1 MDLTN
6 SAEWQQL
13 KNHSEWIRKQHLHD
27 LFQTDKARHK
37 RFSFRN
43 KDLLIDF
50 SKQRIVPETLQ
61 LLSNLARAH
70 NLEAKI
76 TGLFDGQ
83 KVNTFE
89 NRAALHTALR
99 LPAHRALE
107 LEGDDIVTGVHTQ
120 LAKMEGLV
128 DRLHN
133 AQRRGYSGRPIRHV
147 VHIGVGG
154 SDLGPLMTNR
164 ALCDYPCPA
173 EHPLEVHFASS
184 MDGSQLALLL
194 RKLEPSET
202 LFIIASKSFSTL
214 DTLANADTAKKWI
227 LESSQTDEKQ
237 VLQNHFIGI
246 SANPE
251 KMTAYG
257 ISPDSQLLFWDWVGG
272 RYSLWSCIGFP
283 IALQIGMP
291 RFREFLIGAHS
302 MDEHFRSAPIEENI
316 PVLMGLLGIWNI
328 NFLDIHAHAV
338 LPYDGRLDRFPAYL
352 EQLEM
357 ESNGKNT
364 TLDQNSVDYST
375 CPIIWGEIGPNAQHA
390 FYQLLH
396 QGTEKV
402 MCDFIAPARRYVDLE
417 PHKGNE
423 VLKKQHI
430 LGLSNCFAQSRVLAF
445 GDHALPAS
453 DEEVPFY
460 KRYSGNQPSTTI
472 LLDELTPFALGQLIA
487 LYEHKVFTQSVIW
500 NINPFDQWGVE
511 LGKVMA
517 SETLSVL
524 NGEPQTGRQMD
535 DSTLSLISETLSLQG
550 Q

>member
-1 MDLTN
+1 MELTQ
-6 SAEWQQL
+6 SAEWRKL
-13 KNHSEWIRKQHLHD
+13 KDHSKWIDEHHLHD
-27 LFQTDKARHK
+27 LFQSDEDRDT

-43 KDLLIDF
+43 QDLFIDF

-61 LLSNLARAH
+61 LLSDLARSQ

-76 TGLFDGQ
+76 KDLFNGQ
-83 KVNTFE
+83 HVNTFE
-89 NRAALHTALR
+89 DRPALHSALR
-99 LPAHRALE
+99 LPDYRTLE
-107 LEGDDIVTGVHTQ
+107 VNDADVVVDVHAQ
-120 LAKMEGLV
+120 LKKMETLV
-128 DRLHN
+128 NRLHS
-133 AQRRGYSGRPIRHV
+133 AQARGFSGRPIRNV

-173 EHPLEVHFASS
+173 IHPLNVYFVSS

-194 RKLEPSET
+194 KKLEASET
-202 LFIIASKSFSTL
+202 LFVIASKSFTTL
-214 DTLANADTAKKWI
+214 DTLANAETAKNWI
-227 LESSQTDEKQ
+227 LDRSQADEHQ
-237 VLQNHFIGI
+237 VLQHHFIGI

-251 KMTAYG
+251 KMTSFG
-257 ISPDSQLLFWDWVGG
+257 ISQGNQLLFWDWVGG
-272 RYSLWSCIGFP
+272 RYSMWSCIGFP
-283 IALQIGMP
+283 IALQIGMD
-291 RFREFLIGAHS
+291 RFRELLSGAHC
-302 MDEHFRSAPIEENI
+302 MDEHYRSAPLEQNI
-316 PVLMGLLGIWNI
+316 PVLMALIGVWNI

-338 LPYDGRLDRFPAYL
+338 LPYDGRLARFPAYL

-364 TLDQNSVDYST
+364 TLDLKNVNYAT

-402 MCDFIAPARRYVDLE
+402 MCDFIAPARRYNDLDDLR
-417 PHKGNE
+417 GSE
-423 VLKKQHI
+423 VLRKQHV
-430 LGLSNCFAQSRVLAF
+430 LALSNCFAQSRVLAF
-445 GDHALPAS
+445 GDNAITAAG
-453 DEEVPFY
+453 DVPFY
-460 KRYSGNQPSTTI
+460 KRYHGNQPSTTI

-517 SETLSVL
+517 GETLSVL
-524 NGEPQTGRQMD
+524 HGDHAAEEQMD
-535 DSTLSLISETLSLQG
+535 SSTLSLIKETLGLQEP
-550 Q
+550 